1 MKRLKKILFYIFLLC
16 LLFIAGALIF
26 SPYGKQENLN
36 FKAVLT
42 SIEINAPVDS
52 VFTYL
57 GKSARASDWS
67 VYVDHITP
75 LNLNQHK
82 DGEVG
87 CKRRCFTKKDESD
100 ERWDEVI
107 LEVQKNKRRRLSVF
121 NQQNFSMV
129 ASHLLTEQHY
139 EKINSKQTKLTLM
152 LFFNDEKKTFF
163 DEFKMYFAAYIV
175 EDVFERNL
183 KNIKKE
189 LEKK

>member
-1 MKRLKKILFYIFLLC
+1 MKRLKKIIFYIFLLG

-26 SPYGKQENLN
+26 SPYGRQKNLK

-52 VFTYL
+52 VFSYL
-57 GKSARASDWS
+57 GKSERAADWS
-67 VYVDHITP
+67 VYVNHITP

-87 CKRRCFTKKDESD
+87 CKRRCFTKKNKSG

-107 LEVQKNKRRRLSVF
+107 LHVQKNKLRRLSVF

-129 ASHLLTEQHY
+129 ASHLLTEQRY
-139 EKINSKQTKLTLM
+139 EKITSQKTKLTLL
-152 LFFNDEKKTFF
+152 LFFNQEKMTFS
-163 DEFKMYFAAYIV
+163 DEFKMYFAAYV
-175 EDVFERNL
+175 VKDVFERNL
-183 KNIKKE
+183 KNIKKQ